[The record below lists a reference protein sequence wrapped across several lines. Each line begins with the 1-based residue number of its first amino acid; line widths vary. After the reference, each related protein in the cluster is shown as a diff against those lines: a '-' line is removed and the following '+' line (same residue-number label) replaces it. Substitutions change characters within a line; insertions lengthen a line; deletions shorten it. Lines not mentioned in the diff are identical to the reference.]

1 MTVLPDGKTI
11 VTDTPTMMNLPKDT
25 VIYNEEQTKKILSN
39 KIDVNGTAHADGTDD
54 DEWFILPNGERV
66 REIRT
71 GDRAYELQKA
81 FEPLLKRIDGN
92 LDILTTNAN
101 ARYDKDMTELEK
113 HVTNNVNNVTNN
125 RNVQPVVHQNV
136 TINCPNV
143 TNESGA
149 ENIRRELSTLS
160 LKAMQE
166 PLKDY

>member
-1 MTVLPDGKTI
+1 M
-11 VTDTPTMMNLPKDT
+11 
-25 VIYNEEQTKKILSN
+25 
-39 KIDVNGTAHADGTDD
+39 NGTAHADGTDD

-113 HVTNNVNNVTNN
+113 HVTNNVNNVTNK
-125 RNVQPVVHQNV
+125 NVQQPIHNEIHV
-136 TINCPNV
+136 TLPNV
-143 TNESGA
+143 TNSTSAESLLRDLQSI
-149 ENIRRELSTLS
+149 NT
-160 LKAMQE
+160 KKYQVNW
-166 PLKDY
+166 